1 MPSQT
6 KLRIHSG
13 GESILGVDAD
23 RMGRGAGVGMRRLKQ
38 RNVFL
43 EIVLSMM
50 IGAVVAGVML
60 LVIG

>member
-1 MPSQT
+1 
-6 KLRIHSG
+6 
-13 GESILGVDAD
+13 
-23 RMGRGAGVGMRRLKQ
+23 MGRGAGVGMRRLKQ